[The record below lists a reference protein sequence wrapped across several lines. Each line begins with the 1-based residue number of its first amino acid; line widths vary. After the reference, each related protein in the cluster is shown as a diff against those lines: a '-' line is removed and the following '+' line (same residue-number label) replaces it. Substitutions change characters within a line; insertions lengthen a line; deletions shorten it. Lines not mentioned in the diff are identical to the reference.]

1 MPRCWSTTDSSRPVT
16 SPAPGVA
23 HILTNAIGG
32 STEKVDVDVDLL
44 RLEDG
49 DRVLL
54 CSDGLTDL
62 VDDDEIADTLAAMKS
77 SKDACAELMRQA
89 LDGGGRDNITVIVA
103 RLHAARRARAAGT
116 GVTVSVG

>member
-1 MPRCWSTTDSSRPVT
+1 MLVDKGQLAPCDITSS
-16 SPAPGVA
+16 GVA

-32 STEKVDVDVDLL
+32 SSEKVDVDVDLL

-62 VDDDEIADTLAAMKS
+62 VDDEEIAATLAAMKTS
-77 SKDACAELMRQA
+77 QDACAELVRQA
-89 LDGGGRDNITVIVA
+89 LGGGGRDNITVIVGGYT
-103 RLHAARRARAAGT
+103 LPDEAAQEAAE
-116 GVTVSVG
+116 SA